1 MPALCRS
8 AAAYDSLPRGQRK
21 ANAAIHRLRA
31 SQGSSRPSTSS
42 EFGGAVTGANVEE
55 TPQMIASAR
64 PWQNPNLAGPSRQPV
79 GKGNGLLNRR
89 AAKAGVVLPLASSG
103 SGDAER
109 MSSRL
114 QTGTGRRME
123 EVADADADAD
133 AGWATDEA
141 PSAPGSPKKQSSRNR
156 FVGAGA
162 GAGVGISGP
171 VSNAKSGKQLSAGV
185 AAAVQ
190 HSGSPVPARKRVVD
204 KRQIGLPSNFQHT
217 GHIGAASYGQAVSQ
231 VDAAQLKAQLSEVAA
246 ALSNF
251 DLPPLPES
259 HTAAPPSTAPPTSS
273 VSATPPPAPA
283 ELRGVSAPD
292 SPEME
297 PLRGDKSPL
306 IPADFAPVLESAT
319 ATPDT
324 SVSLDAADTSAPSI
338 RLVSRSSALTSP
350 PAETSSPEQ
359 LSRRIPPLQE
369 RPSVHVASI
378 RRRPVPSTMGPSQ
391 VRASSGR
398 GSIGRPYAAL
408 GQGSG
413 APSTAI
419 AQAGTFR
426 APSTGG
432 FGRTKRKPV
441 PRGLAGILADPLAE
455 TSHGDGATG
464 REQDL
469 PPQPNS
475 VKATTAD
482 DGFVDVDEDVA
493 LSSAGTGLERNVS
506 LVGALPSGLNGR
518 GYVAGGKGSWSKR
531 SGGGAGAGA
540 GAGAYGSV
548 RGSVRM
554 SALERAKLAAM
565 KLEAAQRLVAE
576 GAGTAEPDDPSLLR
590 SKSGRRSDA
599 AAANLNDASAS
610 ANASATSAAA
620 AASIRMNGKRMVQ
633 GPSGTYITDTA
644 NLRWNSALSEITRA
658 LKDGDEGGAAET
670 AEREGESIEDA
681 MRRADLVLG
690 RLGVEQ

>member
-31 SQGSSRPSTSS
+31 SQASSRPSASS
-42 EFGGAVTGANVEE
+42 EFGQGAGANAEE
-55 TPQMIASAR
+55 TPQLIASAR
-64 PWQNPNLAGPSRQPV
+64 QNPNLAGPSRQPV
-79 GKGNGLLNRR
+79 GKGNGLLLGGNRR

-103 SGDAER
+103 SEDAER

-114 QTGTGRRME
+114 QTRTGRRMD
-123 EVADADADAD
+123 EVADADADTD

-141 PSAPGSPKKQSSRNR
+141 PSAPGSPKKQSGRNR
-156 FVGAGA
+156 FAGA

-185 AAAVQ
+185 AAAAQ

-251 DLPPLPES
+251 DLPPLSES
-259 HTAAPPSTAPPTSS
+259 LTAAPPSSAPPKSS

-283 ELRGVSAPD
+283 EVKGVSAPD

-306 IPADFAPVLESAT
+306 IPADFASVLESAT
-319 ATPDT
+319 ATPDD
-324 SVSLDAADTSAPSI
+324 SVSLDAAETSAPSI

-359 LSRRIPPLQE
+359 LSRRIPPLHE

-398 GSIGRPYAAL
+398 GSIGRSYAAL

-419 AQAGTFR
+419 AQAGTVR
-426 APSTGG
+426 APGTGG

-441 PRGLAGILADPLAE
+441 PRGLAGILADPLVE

-464 REQDL
+464 MDKDL
-469 PPQPNS
+469 PPQLNS

-518 GYVAGGKGSWSKR
+518 GYAAGGKGSWSKR
-531 SGGGAGAGA
+531 SGGGAAAGA
-540 GAGAYGSV
+540 GVYGSV

-599 AAANLNDASAS
+599 AANLNDASAS
-610 ANASATSAAA
+610 ASASASSAAA